1 MDTKKISTVYYKW
14 RAIFEYH
21 PYGFFTCKLIRDMT
35 YGKSTELPIEAV
47 GSSAD
52 DAFDKAK
59 ELMERIE
66 AIRGINPDWVKAPL
80 IEKKIDNKNEFL
92 YIDSNE
98 LIGLPFI
105 HPNSKVQIC
114 FQYKDKEGKIFI
126 TDISQKSNDG
136 FFIVD
141 KPYPLSEANGK
152 IEKTNDI
159 HTTLQDG
166 EELYSYNDMGFLS
179 GSAGLLV
186 VKDGMVIRTQT
197 LMMA

>member
-21 PYGFFTCKLIRDMT
+21 PYGFFTCKLIRDMK

-80 IEKKIDNKNEFL
+80 VDKIVENRNEFL
-92 YIDSNE
+92 YIDSDE

-105 HPNSKVQIC
+105 HSNSRIQIC
-114 FQYKDKEGKIFI
+114 FQYKEEQFFI
-126 TDISQKSNDG
+126 TDISQKSKDG

-152 IEKTNDI
+152 IEKTNDKT
-159 HTTLQDG
+159 HVVLQEG
-166 EELYSYNDMGFLS
+166 EELYSYDDLGFLS

-186 VKDGMVIRTQT
+186 VKDGMVIRTQM